1 MNENSEAMHTEY
13 WLPPQEVVDIIDAPD
28 TPLVKFSPDGQW
40 MLIIERDSMPDIE
53 LVSRRMLKLAGLR
66 IDPQGDCDFQTLF
79 AKGVSL
85 RASDSQEAIQIPLDD
100 GARLAS
106 FSWSQDSKRFIYLV
120 VTDNGQQLWMVDVD
134 RPTAPKLLTD
144 RLTTVIGAAT
154 WTPDGQHVIC
164 RLVPEDRGAEPVAAS
179 KPLGPNVQESIGNTS
194 PTRTYQDLL
203 ANPDDEAMLEH
214 YATGQVAKLGIDG
227 SITRLGTPGIFM
239 SLYISPDGKHLLV
252 TRIQRPF
259 SYLRT
264 LRGFP
269 KQIEVWS
276 TESGEREHV
285 VATLPADE
293 NIPIEGVRI
302 GPRAVEWNF
311 AKPATLVWT
320 EALDGGDPN
329 REVPFRDRYVSHR
342 FPFAGE
348 PIELLKTEY
357 RGWGLNYFADSEQV
371 TVAEYDRDRR
381 WTRTILYD
389 LGSANSKPITLV
401 DRSERDRYA
410 HPGNLVIY
418 QNEKKHGLIR
428 RDGDWIY
435 RFGPGASDDGDRP
448 FVSRQNLKSGETE
461 QLWRC
466 TEGEFE
472 SPLKVVKSGL
482 QEKPTVITYSEN
494 FDTPGNFF
502 LRNLETESI
511 ERLTDF
517 ADPTPQIRDIKK
529 ELVTYKRADGVTLSA
544 TLYLPADYREG
555 QRLPLLIWAYPQEF
569 NDAGTASQISGSPF
583 RFTRMRGSTHLMLL
597 TQGYA
602 IMDSATMPV
611 IGDPE
616 TMNDTFIEQIVTSAE
631 AAIDK
636 AVEMGVAD
644 RTRVCV
650 GGHSYGAFMTA
661 NLLAHSDL
669 FCAGVARSG
678 AYNRTLTPFG
688 FQAERRSLWDAKEIY
703 ATISPFMH
711 ADKISDPLLLIHGEN
726 DNNSGTFPLQSQR
739 MYHAIKG
746 NGGTVRLCMLPHE
759 SHSYRARESVLHTQ
773 AETIKWLNHYVR
785 DAQES

>member
-1 MNENSEAMHTEY
+1 
-13 WLPPQEVVDIIDAPD
+13 
-28 TPLVKFSPDGQW
+28 
-40 MLIIERDSMPDIE
+40 
-53 LVSRRMLKLAGLR
+53 
-66 IDPQGDCDFQTLF
+66 
-79 AKGVSL
+79 
-85 RASDSQEAIQIPLDD
+85 
-100 GARLAS
+100 
-106 FSWSQDSKRFIYLV
+106 
-120 VTDNGQQLWMVDVD
+120 MVW
-134 RPTAPKLLTD
+134 A
-144 RLTTVIGAAT
+144 
-154 WTPDGQHVIC
+154 
-164 RLVPEDRGAEPVAAS
+164 
-179 KPLGPNVQESIGNTS
+179 
-194 PTRTYQDLL
+194 
-203 ANPDDEAMLEH
+203 
-214 YATGQVAKLGIDG
+214 
-227 SITRLGTPGIFM
+227 
-239 SLYISPDGKHLLV
+239 
-252 TRIQRPF
+252 
-259 SYLRT
+259 
-264 LRGFP
+264 
-269 KQIEVWS
+269 
-276 TESGEREHV
+276 
-285 VATLPADE
+285 
-293 NIPIEGVRI
+293 
-302 GPRAVEWNF
+302 
-311 AKPATLVWT
+311 

-342 FPFAGE
+342 FPFADE

-357 RGWGLNYFADSEQV
+357 RGLGLNYFAESDQV

-381 WTRTILYD
+381 WIRSILYD
-389 LGSANSKPITLV
+389 LSSVDSKPITLV
-401 DRSERDRYA
+401 DRSVKDHYS
-410 HPGNLVIY
+410 HPGSMVVY
-418 QNEKKHGLIR
+418 QDAKRYDVIR

-435 RFGPGASDDGDRP
+435 RIGAGASDDGDRP
-448 FVSRQNLKSGETE
+448 FVSRQNFKSRETE

-466 TEGEFE
+466 AAGEFE
-472 SPLKVVKSGL
+472 SPIRIVKSGL
-482 QEKPTVITYSEN
+482 QEKPTVITYRETL
-494 FDTPGNFF
+494 DTPGNFF
-502 LRNLETESI
+502 LRNLETDSI
-511 ERLTDF
+511 VRLTDF